1 MLIRRLDHVNIRTRD
16 IPTVVAFYRDILELE
31 ERDPPSNLDRTMV
44 RWMYDD
50 RNDPIVHISTPGSL
64 SEHGQDDDLTGNTG
78 GLDHYAFQC
87 VGIEPLRERLK
98 QFDVPWREN
107 RVDVIKMTQVFIHDP
122 TGVQIE
128 LNVFD
133 SDPSATA

>member
-16 IPTVVAFYRDILELE
+16 LPPVVAFYRDILQLE
-31 ERDPPSNLDRTMV
+31 ERDPPSNLDKMMV

-50 RNDPIVHISTPGSL
+50 KDDPIVHISTPGAL
-64 SEHGQDDDLTGNTG
+64 SEHGQYDKITGTTG
-78 GLDHYAFQC
+78 GLDHIAFQC
-87 VGIEPLRERLK
+87 TGFDALVERLERHG
-98 QFDVPWREN
+98 VPWRQN
-107 RVDVIKMTQVFIHDP
+107 RVEVIKMTQVFLHDP

-133 SDPSATA
+133 EDPGG